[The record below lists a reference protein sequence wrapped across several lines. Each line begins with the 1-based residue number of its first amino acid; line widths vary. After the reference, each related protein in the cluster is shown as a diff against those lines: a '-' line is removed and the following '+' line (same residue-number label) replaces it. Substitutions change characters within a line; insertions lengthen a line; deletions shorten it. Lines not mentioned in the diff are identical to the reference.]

1 MFQREDVT
9 SVCVEVKKDLAYD
22 LAVERVEL
30 YVFHSAVA
38 IFVLEVKEPKRR
50 KDGSGTIPLAEIINL
65 QSVFRMASPATL
77 ESQTRAFGVAPT
89 H

>member
-1 MFQREDVT
+1 MTWPSSAF
-9 SVCVEVKKDLAYD
+9 
-22 LAVERVEL
+22 EL

-65 QSVFRMASPATL
+65 QSVFRISPATL